1 MFSKKKLLKT
11 TITLS
16 TAFALCAPI
25 ATPKTAHAFSF
36 DADDVSTAIMLWQML
51 FPPKYPQPA
60 EQKHPS
66 QGSSTTKKKTFCD
79 NNPNRDIHC
88 GNTIKPIE
96 HWYRHQHKPVTIE
109 PEEAKTATP
118 ISDKTRIR
126 SNVIA
131 TIMVNGRKYADVTID
146 EYDNGKYK
154 DSKNVL
160 LDVYGSNTTNP
171 ITYEGVVRDR
181 YGEGDKS
188 WEESLKSAETYIEQN
203 LGYPYNI
210 YDPMNFIDEYS
221 ESTYTPTDL
230 QSAVTSAYKGVE
242 QVAPQ
247 VIEELKH
254 QFDNNERGKR
264 SVFEY
269 GSKIEAPKYA
279 NAQNIARKIAS
290 EKYEIRGERVH
301 KELAPIFKQY
311 LGKLPEEIYFE
322 NLENFT
328 WDDFTTSEDGRK
340 GWIPNGKT
348 ELDLHWLISKPW
360 YIDAYTM
367 SPKDVTAY
375 HMVNRETFLQGHSL
389 MRFMPVMGIPADET
403 HRYNILQ
410 MFDVTSS
417 EEFSKTNLPP
427 DFMNIPNNKTENG
440 NYSSPAEGNK
450 LTTTDVMGGLTG
462 FGHSEVEL
470 NNPQFLLPYLDYEAI
485 NAGMEGWHT
494 KMSWLYPYFYE
505 WEYEG
510 AQPNQIILKEV
521 FDPQN
526 YAGHED
532 TDQKK
537 GYTPP
542 SYPYYT
548 GRVIYLTRAN
558 ETAN

>member
-264 SVFEY
+264 SAFEY

-367 SPKDVTAY
+367 SPKDVIAY

>member
-36 DADDVSTAIMLWQML
+36 DADDVSTAIMLWQIL

-230 QSAVTSAYKGVE
+230 QSAVASAYKGVE

-254 QFDNNERGKR
+254 QFDNNESGKR

-269 GSKIEAPKYA
+269 GSKIEAPKYV
-279 NAQNIARKIAS
+279 NARTISRRISDEKHQKRSTQVHADIGNI
-290 EKYEIRGERVH
+290 
-301 KELAPIFKQY
+301 LKQY

-322 NLENFT
+322 NLENLT

-367 SPKDVTAY
+367 NPKDVTTY
-375 HMVNRETFLQGHSL
+375 HMVNRETFLQGHSV
-389 MRFMPVMGIPADET
+389 MRFMPVMGIPTDET

-427 DFMNIPNNKTENG
+427 DFMNIKDNKTKDG
-440 NYSSPAEGNK
+440 DYSSPAEGNK

-505 WEYEG
+505 WEYDG

-532 TDQKK
+532 TDQKQ

>member
-25 ATPKTAHAFSF
+25 ATSKTAHAFSF

-66 QGSSTTKKKTFCD
+66 QGSNTTKKKTFCD

-230 QSAVTSAYKGVE
+230 QSAVASAYKGVE

-247 VIEELKH
+247 AIEELKH
-254 QFDNNERGKR
+254 QFDNNESGKR

-269 GSKIEAPKYA
+269 GSKIEAPKYV
-279 NAQNIARKIAS
+279 NARTISRRISDEKHQKRSTQVHADIGNI
-290 EKYEIRGERVH
+290 
-301 KELAPIFKQY
+301 LKQY

-322 NLENFT
+322 NLENLT

-367 SPKDVTAY
+367 NPKDVTTY
-375 HMVNRETFLQGHSL
+375 HMVNRETFLQGHSV
-389 MRFMPVMGIPADET
+389 MRFMPVMGIPTDET

-427 DFMNIPNNKTENG
+427 DFMNIKDNKTKDG
-440 NYSSPAEGNK
+440 DYSSPAEGNK

-505 WEYEG
+505 WEYDG

-532 TDQKK
+532 TDQKQ

>member
-11 TITLS
+11 TIALS

>member
-221 ESTYTPTDL
+221 ESTYTPTNL

>member
-1 MFSKKKLLKT
+1 MYSKKKKFLKT
-11 TITLS
+11 TLALS

-25 ATPKTAHAFSF
+25 ATPKTAQAFDF
-36 DADDVSTAIMLWQML
+36 DADDVYTAILLWQMMQ
-51 FPPKYPQPA
+51 QPMPD
-60 EQKHPS
+60 EPVQPS
-66 QGSSTTKKKTFCD
+66 PRGSSTTKKKTFCD

-96 HWYRHQHKPVTIE
+96 HWYRHQHKPVTVE

-118 ISDKTRIR
+118 ISDKARIR

-154 DSKNVL
+154 DSKNIL

-171 ITYEGVVRDR
+171 ITYEGIVRDR
-181 YGEGDKS
+181 YGEGEKP

-203 LGYPYNI
+203 LGYPYNV
-210 YDPMNFIDEYS
+210 YDPMNFIEEYS
-221 ESTYTPTDL
+221 ESTYKPTDL
-230 QSAVTSAYKGVE
+230 ESAVASAYKGVE
-242 QVAPQ
+242 KVAPQ
-247 VIEELKH
+247 VVEELKH
-254 QFDNNERGKR
+254 QFDDNERGKR
-264 SVFEY
+264 SVYEY

-290 EKYEIRGERVH
+290 EKYAIRGERVH

-322 NLENFT
+322 NLENLT

-367 SPKDVTAY
+367 NPKDTTAY

-410 MFDVTSS
+410 MFDVVSG

-427 DFMNIPNNKTENG
+427 DFMNIPNNKTKYG
-440 NYSSPAEGNK
+440 DYSSPAEGNK
-450 LTTTDVMGGLTG
+450 LTTTDVLGGLTG

-470 NNPQFLLPYLDYEAI
+470 NHPQFLLPYLDYEAI
-485 NAGMEGWHT
+485 NAGMEGWQT

-505 WEYEG
+505 WDYEG
-510 AQPNQIILKEV
+510 AQPNKIILKEV

-532 TDQKK
+532 TDQKQ

-558 ETAN
+558 ETAS

>member
-1 MFSKKKLLKT
+1 MFSKKKAIKT
-11 TITLS
+11 VITLS

-25 ATPKTAHAFSF
+25 AAPKTVYAFSF

-51 FPPKYPQPA
+51 FPPKYPQPT

-66 QGSSTTKKKTFCD
+66 QGSNVPKKKTFCD

-96 HWYRHQHKPVTIE
+96 HWYRHQHKPVTVE

-203 LGYPYNI
+203 LGHPYNI

-221 ESTYTPTDL
+221 KSTYTPTDL

-532 TDQKK
+532 TDQKQ

-542 SYPYYT
+542 NYPYYT

>member
-25 ATPKTAHAFSF
+25 AAPKTAHAFSF
-36 DADDVSTAIMLWQML
+36 NADDVSTAIMLWQML

-60 EQKHPS
+60 EPPQSS
-66 QGSSTTKKKTFCD
+66 QGSNANHEKTFCD
-79 NNPNRDIHC
+79 NNPNRDIYC

-96 HWYRHQHKPVTIE
+96 HWYRHQHKPVAVE
-109 PEEAKTATP
+109 PEEAKTAMP
-118 ISDKTRIR
+118 ISDKVRIR

-230 QSAVTSAYKGVE
+230 QSAVASAYNGVE

-264 SVFEY
+264 SVYEY

-279 NAQNIARKIAS
+279 NAQEIARGIEGRKHDS
-290 EKYEIRGERVH
+290 RGAGVH
-301 KELAPIFKQY
+301 KAVASILKTY

-322 NLENFT
+322 NLENLT

-360 YIDAYTM
+360 YIDAYSMT
-367 SPKDVTAY
+367 PKDVTTY
-375 HMVNRETFLQGHSL
+375 HMVNRETFLQGHSV
-389 MRFMPVMGIPADET
+389 MRFMPVMGIPTDET

-427 DFMNIPNNKTENG
+427 DFMNIYDNKTKNG
-440 NYSSPAEGNK
+440 DYSSPAEGNK

-494 KMSWLYPYFYE
+494 KMGWLYPYFYE
-505 WEYEG
+505 WEYDG

-532 TDQKK
+532 TDQKQ

>member
-1 MFSKKKLLKT
+1 
-11 TITLS
+11 
-16 TAFALCAPI
+16 
-25 ATPKTAHAFSF
+25 
-36 DADDVSTAIMLWQML
+36 
-51 FPPKYPQPA
+51 
-60 EQKHPS
+60 
-66 QGSSTTKKKTFCD
+66 
-79 NNPNRDIHC
+79 
-88 GNTIKPIE
+88 
-96 HWYRHQHKPVTIE
+96 
-109 PEEAKTATP
+109 
-118 ISDKTRIR
+118 
-126 SNVIA
+126 
-131 TIMVNGRKYADVTID
+131 MVNGRKYADVTID

-221 ESTYTPTDL
+221 KSTYTPTDL

>member
-389 MRFMPVMGIPADET
+389 MRFMPVMGIPTDET

>member
-96 HWYRHQHKPVTIE
+96 HWYRHQHKPVTVE

-118 ISDKTRIR
+118 ISDKMRIR

-230 QSAVTSAYKGVE
+230 QSAVASAYKGVE

-254 QFDNNERGKR
+254 QFDNNESGKR
-264 SVFEY
+264 SAFEY
-269 GSKIEAPKYA
+269 GSKIEAPKYV
-279 NAQNIARKIAS
+279 NARTISRRISDEKHQKRSTQVHADIGNI
-290 EKYEIRGERVH
+290 
-301 KELAPIFKQY
+301 LKQY

-322 NLENFT
+322 NLGNLT
-328 WDDFTTSEDGRK
+328 WDDFTTSGDGRK

-367 SPKDVTAY
+367 NPKDVTTY
-375 HMVNRETFLQGHSL
+375 HMVNRETFLQGHSV
-389 MRFMPVMGIPADET
+389 MRFMPVMGIPTDET

-427 DFMNIPNNKTENG
+427 DFMNIKDNKTKDG
-440 NYSSPAEGNK
+440 DYSSPAEGNK

-505 WEYEG
+505 WEYDG

-532 TDQKK
+532 TDQKQ

>member
-11 TITLS
+11 TITFS

-25 ATPKTAHAFSF
+25 AAPKTAHAFSF

-60 EQKHPS
+60 ESPQSS
-66 QGSSTTKKKTFCD
+66 QGSSANHEKTFCD
-79 NNPNRDIHC
+79 PRDNRASDCANLIL
-88 GNTIKPIE
+88 PIE
-96 HWYRHQHKPVTIE
+96 HWYRHQHKPVTVE

-118 ISDKTRIR
+118 ISDKVRIR

-160 LDVYGSNTTNP
+160 LDVYHGNTKNP
-171 ITYEGVVRDR
+171 MDYEGVVRDR
-181 YGEGDKS
+181 YGEGEKS

-203 LGYPYNI
+203 LGYPYNV
-210 YDPMNFIDEYS
+210 YDPRNFIDEDS
-221 ESTYTPTDL
+221 KSTYTPTDL
-230 QSAVTSAYKGVE
+230 QSAVASAYKGVE
-242 QVAPQ
+242 QLAPQ

-264 SVFEY
+264 SVYEY

-279 NAQNIARKIAS
+279 NAQETARGIEGRKHDSRGAGVHKAIAS
-290 EKYEIRGERVH
+290 ILKT
-301 KELAPIFKQY
+301 Y

-322 NLENFT
+322 NLENLT

-360 YIDAYTM
+360 YIDAYSMT
-367 SPKDVTAY
+367 PKDVTTY

-389 MRFMPVMGIPADET
+389 MRFMPVMGIPTDET

-417 EEFSKTNLPP
+417 KEFSKTNLPP
-427 DFMNIPNNKTENG
+427 DFMNIYDNKTKDG
-440 NYSSPAEGNK
+440 DYSSPAEGNK

-494 KMSWLYPYFYE
+494 KMGWLYPYFYE
-505 WEYEG
+505 WEYDG

-532 TDQKK
+532 TDQKQ

>member
-1 MFSKKKLLKT
+1 
-11 TITLS
+11 
-16 TAFALCAPI
+16 
-25 ATPKTAHAFSF
+25 
-36 DADDVSTAIMLWQML
+36 
-51 FPPKYPQPA
+51 
-60 EQKHPS
+60 
-66 QGSSTTKKKTFCD
+66 
-79 NNPNRDIHC
+79 
-88 GNTIKPIE
+88 
-96 HWYRHQHKPVTIE
+96 
-109 PEEAKTATP
+109 
-118 ISDKTRIR
+118 
-126 SNVIA
+126 
-131 TIMVNGRKYADVTID
+131 MVNGRKYADVIID

-160 LDVYGSNTTNP
+160 LDVYHGNTKNP
-171 ITYEGVVRDR
+171 MDYEGVVRDR
-181 YGEGDKS
+181 YGEGEKS

-203 LGYPYNI
+203 LGYPYNV
-210 YDPMNFIDEYS
+210 YDPRNFIDEDS
-221 ESTYTPTDL
+221 KSTYTPTDL
-230 QSAVTSAYKGVE
+230 QSAVASAYKGVE

-264 SVFEY
+264 SVYEY

-279 NAQNIARKIAS
+279 NAQEIARGIEGRKHDS
-290 EKYEIRGERVH
+290 RGAGVH
-301 KELAPIFKQY
+301 KAVASILKTY

-322 NLENFT
+322 NLENLT

-360 YIDAYTM
+360 YIDAYSMT
-367 SPKDVTAY
+367 PKDVTTY
-375 HMVNRETFLQGHSL
+375 HMVNRETFLQGHSV
-389 MRFMPVMGIPADET
+389 MRFMPVMGIPTDET

-427 DFMNIPNNKTENG
+427 DFMNIYDNKTKNG
-440 NYSSPAEGNK
+440 DYSSPAEGNK

-494 KMSWLYPYFYE
+494 KMGWLYPYFYE
-505 WEYEG
+505 WEYDG

-532 TDQKK
+532 TDQKQ

>member
-221 ESTYTPTDL
+221 KSTYTPTDL